1 MCPFR
6 WIKFQCWLVN
16 NPQTIS
22 SGLVWKQGA
31 PNPWVDYHVPDQNEH
46 KLGEYHPIHR
56 VPPHTHPNDSDSDYL
71 VGGLEHGYY
80 FPFHIWENPSHWL
93 SYLFK
98 MVKTTNQLL
107 VIYWV
112 IYPSGFP
119 WDPHLLMILLN
130 FDADFYHGNIPTPE
144 IPKGPE
150 ISQRS
155 PRDLPEISRTSFT
168 WILPRT
174 WISRELGRWH
184 LRGFGMVLFE
194 HRMRI

>member
-1 MCPFR
+1 MYCKPNDDWFICPFR
-6 WIKFQCWLVN
+6 WIKIQYWLVN
-16 NPQTIS
+16 NPQTICS
-22 SGLVWKQGA
+22 VLVWKQGA
-31 PNPWVDYHVPDQNEH
+31 LNPWVDYHVPDQNEH
-46 KLGEYHPIHR
+46 KLEEYHPIHT
-56 VPPHTHPNDSDSDYL
+56 PTTQTQIIWL
-71 VGGLEHGYY
+71 VVWNCF

-130 FDADFYHGNIPTPE
+130 FDAEISWNISTPE

-155 PRDLPEISRTSFT
+155 PEISQRSPGRASHEFFREPGSHRNWAGDT
-168 WILPRT
+168 W
-174 WISRELGRWH
+174 GR
-184 LRGFGMVLFE
+184 MVVLE